1 MMENR
6 GANHC
11 TPEMGTSR
19 GTELPTGA
27 QAEVSEAISW
37 WEYVDGRVDMLL
49 EADSVLAGEPE
60 TSVS

>member
-1 MMENR
+1 MMEDR

-11 TPEMGTSR
+11 TPEMGMSR
-19 GTELPTGA
+19 GTELPIGA
-27 QAEVSEAISW
+27 QAEVSEGISW

-49 EADSVLAGEPE
+49 EAESMLVGETE